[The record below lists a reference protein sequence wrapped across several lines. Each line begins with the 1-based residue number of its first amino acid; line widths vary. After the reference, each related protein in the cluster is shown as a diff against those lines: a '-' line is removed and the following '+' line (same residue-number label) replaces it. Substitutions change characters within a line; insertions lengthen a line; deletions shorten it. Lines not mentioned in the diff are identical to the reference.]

1 MVKMPVCVHVGLR
14 LAAHV
19 NEEWE
24 AARLAELA
32 ELGIEVRWIGPDLGD
47 AGVVDEATQS
57 AWLAEADAI
66 MMVGHVHIDEELLE
80 RCLRLTYVCSFAVG
94 YDSVDVDACT
104 ARNIYVTS
112 GVSQRQCQP
121 LRTPPAA
128 GPNAAALRRLDRS
141 HRPQPMLL
149 FSC

>member
-1 MVKMPVCVHVGLR
+1 MPLCVHVGLR

-32 ELGIEVRWIGPDLGD
+32 ELGIDVRWVGPEFG
-47 AGVVDEATQS
+47 GESVVDEATQS

-80 RCLRLTYVCSFAVG
+80 RCPRLTYVCSFAVG
-94 YDSVDVDACT
+94 YDSIDVDACT
-104 ARNIYVTS
+104 TRDIYVTS
-112 GVSQRQCQP
+112 GVRSRTSGESP
-121 LRTPPAA
+121 PPTPPTPHM
-128 GPNAAALRRLDRS
+128 G
-141 HRPQPMLL
+141 MT
-149 FSC
+149 